1 MREELLKGGSLT
13 EADLHLLRCEAA
25 GHSSKVIGLAL
36 ALEAKPKAQL
46 NCAVAEISPDYS
58 YADRQKCRLIR
69 GHKL

>member
-1 MREELLKGGSLT
+1 MKELLIYVYVSVVAMLCLYI
-13 EADLHLLRCEAA
+13 A
-25 GHSSKVIGLAL
+25 AL

-58 YADRQKCRLIR
+58 HADRQKCRLIR